1 MLRHSPPVAVATGRT
16 PRARAAQP
24 RRTLRGAATSQLP
37 TPQPQP
43 QPSAQTRRQPP
54 SEALRP
60 ADVGLGHLFMHTRDA
75 VIVGNVETGRIAL
88 WNPAAEHLF
97 GYTPEEAIGQ
107 SIELLMPPPIA
118 QLHTAGLGRLRRTG
132 QSILLGSGTA
142 IEVPAL
148 RKDGQ
153 TIRVELVLTPLEA
166 PGSAPQYVMAQVR
179 DVSDR
184 KRAELLGLDAA
195 RAEAARSAAEQALA
209 QRDELLSEAT
219 NELRRR
225 VRQLAASTA
234 RLERSLARA
243 TAAPETER
251 AVRRG
256 RVVEQRAAALQRSVE
271 LMGDSTRVQAGTL
284 EIQPQRLNLVP
295 LVSRLVSEARVRC
308 PLHRVRLAAPQG
320 LTAFVDPLR
329 IERVISLLLEAALGR
344 NPRGGWV
351 DVELRRPLVGLA
363 RLEVR
368 DYGRPLGARQRA
380 RLDAAQALGWPAV
393 CRAIVEAHGGA
404 FSVEFPDDGG
414 SRVVL
419 ILPTQHAR
427 VMGGAY

>member
-1 MLRHSPPVAVATGRT
+1 
-16 PRARAAQP
+16 
-24 RRTLRGAATSQLP
+24 
-37 TPQPQP
+37 
-43 QPSAQTRRQPP
+43 
-54 SEALRP
+54 
-60 ADVGLGHLFMHTRDA
+60 MHTRDA
-75 VIVGNVETGRIAL
+75 VVVGNVETGRIAL
-88 WNPAAEHLF
+88 WNPAAEQLF

-107 SIELLMPPPIA
+107 PIELLMPPPIA
-118 QLHTAGLGRLRRTG
+118 QLHTAGLNRVRRTG
-132 QSILLGSGTA
+132 QSILLGSRTA

-166 PGSAPQYVMAQVR
+166 PGPAPQYVMAQLR

-195 RAEAARSAAEQALA
+195 RAEAARSAAERTLA

-219 NELRRR
+219 DELQRR
-225 VRQLAASTA
+225 VRQLGASAA
-234 RLERSLARA
+234 RLERALARA
-243 TAAPETER
+243 ATSPDAER
-251 AVRRG
+251 AARLS
-256 RVVEQRAAALQRSVE
+256 RVVELRAAALQRSVE
-271 LMGDSTRVQAGTL
+271 LIGDSAAAQAGTL
-284 EIQPQRLNLVP
+284 ELQPQRLNLVP
-295 LVSRLVSEARVRC
+295 LVSRLVSEARGRC
-308 PLHRVRLAAPQG
+308 PLHRLRLAAPQG

-368 DYGRPLGARQRA
+368 DYGRPLGVRQRA
-380 RLDAAQALGWPAV
+380 HLTASRALGWPAV
-393 CRAIVEAHGGA
+393 CRSIVEAHGGT
-404 FSVEFPDDGG
+404 FSVELPDDGG
-414 SRVVL
+414 TRVVL